1 VKLPVSLRTAA
12 EAANYV
18 LIVFLHLSGMNLFD
32 AVGSMSF
39 ADHFQAQFSASAKLP
54 EKHQANKCP
63 VFHHSGMASAGGF
76 LA

>member
-1 VKLPVSLRTAA
+1 
-12 EAANYV
+12 
-18 LIVFLHLSGMNLFD
+18 MNLFD

-54 EKHQANKCP
+54 EKHQAKKCP